1 MSEVPKVIF
10 PPTGNNEVTSPI
22 SNNAIQAL
30 GPTSSYQSIRP
41 PNWSKAIFVHDRIKP
56 LQLGKYSLLRLP
68 LIWHLNSVWRK
79 LPSSS
84 VSWTEIIHDGHG
96 DYLCQNKSALVHPSG
111 KLVTTPCNISSLGS
125 CSKIINQYRACSAN
139 GYLNGIDTRG
149 VKYGN

>member
-1 MSEVPKVIF
+1 MSEVPKAIV
-10 PPTGNNEVTSPI
+10 PPTGNFDLVSPI
-22 SNNAIQAL
+22 SNNVIQAF
-30 GPTSSYQSIRP
+30 GATSSYQAIRP
-41 PNWSKAIFVHDRIKP
+41 ANWSKDIFVHDRIKP

-68 LIWHLNSVWRK
+68 LIWHLSSVWSE
-79 LPSSS
+79 LPSNG

-111 KLVTTPCNISSLGS
+111 KLVTTPRDISSLGA